1 MELTFVVEKLFK
13 ALEWLIMI
21 GLLVGS
27 GFFVKD
33 VWIKFQSGDTSIKV
47 STKELKNM
55 NDKPTITIC
64 FDPQAKPSALRQY
77 GTTMQNFMSI
87 RTEEPNV
94 SVPYPEFYHAIVY
107 RIGIDF
113 NITLK
118 LHDKNYTLLI
128 NNEDVPKEISEI
140 IEFEVI
146 YTLWKGLCYRITQK
160 IKVVEDMMNSIVIVF
175 NASMPD
181 EDIPEHV
188 DIFFTSEKNPYGV
201 LSLKWIDGNEL
212 GFVLKPT
219 EMYYYY
225 TDLTIRQ
232 YKFTKKQK
240 STGQRSCGNKSTIE
254 CTTSG

>member
-1 MELTFVVEKLFK
+1 
-13 ALEWLIMI
+13 
-21 GLLVGS
+21 
-27 GFFVKD
+27 
-33 VWIKFQSGDTSIKV
+33 
-47 STKELKNM
+47 
-55 NDKPTITIC
+55 
-64 FDPQAKPSALRQY
+64 
-77 GTTMQNFMSI
+77 MQ
-87 RTEEPNV
+87 
-94 SVPYPEFYHAIVY
+94 
-107 RIGIDF
+107 
-113 NITLK
+113 
-118 LHDKNYTLLI
+118 
-128 NNEDVPKEISEI
+128 DVPKEISEI

-181 EDIPEHV
+181 EDIPEQV

-201 LSLKWIDGNEL
+201 VSLKWIDGNEL

>member
-1 MELTFVVEKLFK
+1 MKNLTGFEILFK
-13 ALEWLIMI
+13 ALEWLII
-21 GLLVGS
+21 LVLLVAS

-33 VWIKFQSGDTSIKV
+33 VWNKFQSKDTGIKV

-55 NDKPTITIC
+55 NDRPTITIC
-64 FDPQAKPSALRQY
+64 FDPNAKPSSLNQY
-77 GTTMQNFMSI
+77 GTTMMEFMS
-87 RTEEPNV
+87 TSAKEPNV
-94 SVPYPEFYHAIVY
+94 SVPYPELYHAVVY

-118 LHDKNYTLLI
+118 LHDKNYTFLI
-128 NNEDVPKEISEI
+128 DNEDVPKEISEI

-212 GFVLKPT
+212 GFVLKPR